1 MKLFTRNAQESAK
14 NLYANRPLNIP
25 AMEWHN
31 LIKEALYDDM
41 LDELDARRVARS
53 TAKPV
58 QVITPTEEDIKQAKA
73 VSAEVISFFE
83 NLKGSLIENQEVPG
97 FIRQEVK
104 SESHEDGLTR
114 VVKELRKARR
124 LAKKEG
130 RDVKAD
136 AKVQSLMKELEV
148 LKDENNPA
156 IYKPELKL
164 NLAYEYKRVSKA
176 WLDGSPTGKGKE
188 GHRESLGTSL
198 VFESPVYKMEPDI
211 DSDTGE
217 VKLDDH
223 GSPIMKQSFDKR
235 IWDEYGTKVPIIVA
249 YDVILLVD
257 NGSLSA
263 PAGIISMVFSFM
275 KTLQRKGV
283 FKNNQMITRDQY
295 GYTYLVQDFVSDVGL
310 DIAQNCGWVTMN
322 SYKLMNATFYQTIR
336 SKQQSKKVF
345 MERQSWFGANSK
357 LFLKFMKNEIQEA
370 ISRVLIY
377 SDWAKSNPDYAEDIR
392 ENFGGYHREVIK
404 YFMVANNSETLRV
417 HNFKEKFPEEEL
429 ERNGVDAQVL
439 KELANEV
446 RNNLRAEFG
455 TGYKAGTEIG
465 LELDAI
471 RAKKDE
477 HGFMLSFIQEEMS
490 KNVGHKISFNLNDFR
505 EEGTDKLALVDNHGE
520 ITVPQEESDL
530 PVALTMFDVSTSEI
544 KDIELDEEIEKSL
557 Q

>member
-1 MKLFTRNAQESAK
+1 MKLFTSNAKAMAREMF
-14 NLYANRPLNIP
+14 ANRPLNIP

-31 LIKEALYDDM
+31 LIKEALYDEM
-41 LDELDARRVARS
+41 LDSIQVKS
-53 TAKPV
+53 HAKV
-58 QVITPTEEDIKQAKA
+58 QSDVYTLPTEADIQAAKEQA
-73 VSAEVISFFE
+73 ANTVAYFE
-83 NLKGSLIENQEVPG
+83 ALKDFLIENQVAPG
-97 FIRQEVK
+97 YIRPEI
-104 SESHEDGLTR
+104 STESHEDGLKR
-114 VVKELRKARR
+114 VKSGLRKVKR

-130 RDVKAD
+130 RPVDSYPEFKA
-136 AKVQSLMKELEV
+136 LEKELAV
-148 LKDENNPA
+148 LANEDNPA

-164 NLAYEYKRVSKA
+164 NLAYEYKRVPKV
-176 WLDGSPTGKGKE
+176 WLDGTARGKGKE
-188 GHRESLGTSL
+188 GHRESLGSSL
-198 VFESPVYKMEPDI
+198 VFEKPVYKTHWSEKK
-211 DSDTGE
+211 GE
-217 VKLDDH
+217 MV
-223 GSPIMKQSFDKR
+223 SS
-235 IWDEYGTKVPIIVA
+235 IIA
-249 YDVILLVD
+249 YDIILLVD

-310 DIAQNCGWVTMN
+310 DIAENSGWVTMN
-322 SYKLMNATFYQTIR
+322 SYKLMNTTFYQTIR

-345 MERQSWFGANSK
+345 MEKQSWFGANSK
-357 LFLKFMKNEIQEA
+357 FFLKFMKNEIQEA

-377 SDWAKSNPDYAEDIR
+377 SNWAKSNPDYAEDVHD
-392 ENFGGYHREVIK
+392 NFGGYHREVIK
-404 YFMVANNSETLRV
+404 YFMVANNSETLKV

-446 RNNLRAEFG
+446 RNYLRAEFG

-505 EEGTDKLALVDNHGE
+505 EEGADALALVDNHGE
-520 ITVPQEESDL
+520 LIVPEEESAL
-530 PVALTMFDVSTSEI
+530 PMALDQFTVANYEDGEQLETA
-544 KDIELDEEIEKSL
+544 L